1 MAEDKKN
8 PAGAKRVRGR
18 PITKE
23 NAAQYQLSSNQAKAR
38 RKQAR
43 LNMLN
48 KLTTELDLGEEM
60 VKAFKAHDEAQMAL
74 IEKALRIVGLTHD
87 QSEEGKVQKLD
98 VKSDVSAKLSTPSLS
113 ITFKDAEKS

>member
-1 MAEDKKN
+1 MAEKT
-8 PAGAKRVRGR
+8 GSAKRGPGVPFTSERA
-18 PITKE
+18 KE
-23 NAAQYQLSSNQAKAR
+23 CQLSSAQAKSR

-60 VKAFKAHDEAQMAL
+60 VKAFKAHDDAQMAL
-74 IEKALRIVGLTHD
+74 IEKALKIVGLTHD
-87 QSEEGKVQKLD
+87 QSEEGKIQKLD
-98 VKSDVSAKLSTPSLS
+98 VKSDVTAKITSPNLN